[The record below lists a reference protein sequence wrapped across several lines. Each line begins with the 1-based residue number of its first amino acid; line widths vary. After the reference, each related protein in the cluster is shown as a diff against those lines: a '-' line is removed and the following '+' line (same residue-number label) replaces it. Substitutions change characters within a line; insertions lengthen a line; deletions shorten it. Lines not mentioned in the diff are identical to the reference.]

1 VLGLLLAAAVAA
13 SPLELYDRAY
23 AAAQA
28 ERVPPYVEYDMHLVF
43 VHRGMTER
51 ENDHIVLRTSD
62 GAAYVRSLDD
72 AGTKTP
78 PHVAKR
84 PPYGVA
90 PIALVGLYHYPT
102 NAGPSML
109 DAPPDPSASA
119 GPAEIGR
126 VTSVAHPYDV
136 TIGDDTAFEGR
147 ADHLVLVP
155 RFEPERHT
163 LRELYLD
170 HDTYLPLRTVLQ
182 AHLAVSG
189 LVTRPLFTID
199 YSVVDGIDVISHAWT
214 SFTFRVAFIT
224 YSGSFDY
231 RTSNVTFP
239 ASAPAGVGL

>member
-43 VHRGMTER
+43 VHRGVTER

-72 AGTKTP
+72 AGTKAP
-78 PHVAKR
+78 PHVANR

-102 NAGPSML
+102 NAAPSML
-109 DAPPDPSASA
+109 DAPDPSASA
-119 GPAEIGR
+119 GPAVIGR

-136 TIGDDTAFEGR
+136 TAADDAVFGGR
-147 ADHLVLVP
+147 ADHLMLVP
-155 RFEPERHT
+155 QFDPERHT
-163 LRELYLD
+163 LRALYLD
-170 HDTYLPLRTVLQ
+170 RETSLPLRTVLQ

-199 YSVVDGIDVISHAWT
+199 YSMVDGIDVISHAWT

-231 RTSNVTFP
+231 RTGNVTFP
-239 ASAPAGVGL
+239 ASAPAGVAL

>member
-1 VLGLLLAAAVAA
+1 MLGLLLAAAVAA

-28 ERVPPYVEYDMHLVF
+28 ERVPPYVEYDMHFVF
-43 VHRGMTER
+43 VHLGVTEH

-62 GAAYVRSLDD
+62 GAASVRSLDD
-72 AGTKTP
+72 AGTKAP
-78 PHVAKR
+78 PHVANR

-90 PIALVGLYHYPT
+90 PIALVGLYHYRT
-102 NAGPSML
+102 TAAPSML
-109 DAPPDPSASA
+109 DAPDPSDAA

-126 VTSVAHPYDV
+126 VTAVAHPYDV
-136 TIGDDTAFEGR
+136 TASNDDVFGGR
-147 ADHLVLVP
+147 ADHLLLVP

-163 LRELYLD
+163 LRALYLD
-170 HDTYLPLRTVLQ
+170 RATSLPLRTVLQ
-182 AHLAVSG
+182 ARLAVSG

-199 YSVVDGIDVISHAWT
+199 YSMVDGIDVISHAWT
-214 SFTFRVAFIT
+214 SFTFRVMFFT

-239 ASAPAGVGL
+239 ASPPAGVSL